1 MSDEHATAALV
12 TRAAGSPRPRTARGR
27 PAGVFH
33 ERGPAG
39 PGVAEPAAAITG
51 RRIRTA
57 VAEEDVHAAHRQ

>member
-1 MSDEHATAALV
+1 MPDEHATVLV
-12 TRAAGSPRPRTARGR
+12 TRPAGSPRPRTARGR

-39 PGVAEPAAAITG
+39 PGVAEPDAAATTG

-57 VAEEDVHAAHRQ
+57 VTEEDVHAAHRQ